1 MSRIRIQPIAVGRYL
16 LSLVLI
22 LGLLCPLVYV
32 FWMSFTPGEVLIPP
46 TGQWSLRWYR
56 FFFENPQWTQGLS
69 HSLQV
74 AGLTVIGSLLAGG
87 GVALAVT
94 RYRFWGTR
102 LLSEVVLLPL
112 YVPAIVL
119 GMALLPFMRNIGL
132 WGSLFCI
139 AIAHSLSSLP
149 IVFLVIR
156 SALEDINPDLEPV
169 ARGLGA
175 NLVTT
180 IWKVTLPAISSVLTV
195 GGVIAFILSLNE
207 FVLALFLG
215 TVETETLPKVIWPN
229 LRYTLT
235 PVVAAASSLTIILTL
250 AELGAVIW
258 LLRVDRIAKRI

>member
-1 MSRIRIQPIAVGRYL
+1 M
-16 LSLVLI
+16 SLVRNVFSTILI
-22 LGLLCPLVYV
+22 LALLWPLVYV

-46 TGQWSLRWYR
+46 TGEWSLRWYR
-56 FFFENPQWTQGLS
+56 FFWENPQWTDGLW

-74 AGLTVIGSLLAGG
+74 AGLTVVGSLLAGG

-94 RYRFWGTR
+94 RYNFRGKR

-119 GMALLPFMRNIGL
+119 GMSLLPFMRTIGV
-132 WGSLFCI
+132 WGTLFCL

-156 SALEDINPDLEPV
+156 SALEDFNLDLERA

-175 NLVTT
+175 SVPTT
-180 IWKVTLPAISSVLTV
+180 VRRITLPAIASTLLV
-195 GGVIAFILSLNE
+195 GGIIAFILSLNE
-207 FVLALFLG
+207 FVLALFLC

-235 PVVAAASSLTIILTL
+235 PVVAAASSITILLTL
-250 AELGAVIW
+250 IGLALVIW
-258 LLRVDRIAKRI
+258 LLRIDRIAKQI